1 MLRVLAVAFIVLLA
15 AVSVGTSASAGGGS
29 LDRAAYLR
37 LAQRGLVQARAEW
50 WNPRL
55 RWYDDRLSIPGKPA
69 YLWTAFP
76 LFETVNAVAIAAPT
90 ARNRA
95 AVAAFAAQ
103 AERYWNP
110 AVGGY
115 AYLRGTNRRSVR
127 TYFDDNGWW
136 AIAFVDAFRA
146 TGNRRYLADAAKAF
160 RFIVREGWD
169 ARSGGTWWDTAHGHK
184 TSEPLAAAAYAGAVL
199 YAETRNRYYLRT
211 VQRLLAWADE
221 RSWNRTRGLY
231 GRSDTD
237 GTVMD
242 YVEGMMIGAHL
253 QLCDTLRQAS
263 HCRKAQA
270 LAAAAARAFPAAAS
284 WSPTADAIYL
294 RFLLDLY
301 RHDGNRRWYDLAAA
315 NARRALANARDARGL
330 YLRGWDG
337 KRVAGGFLR
346 MHAGTSS
353 LFAWLATVDPPPQRR
368 AGSK

>member
-1 MLRVLAVAFIVLLA
+1 MLRVLAVAFVALLA
-15 AVSVGTSASAGGGS
+15 AGPAGASGSAGHPS
-29 LDRAAYLR
+29 LDRAGYLR
-37 LAQRGLVQARAEW
+37 LAQRGVAQARAEW

-76 LFETVNAVAIAAPT
+76 LFETVNAIAIASPT

-95 AVAAFAAQ
+95 AVAAFAAG

-146 TGNRRYLADAAKAF
+146 TGNRRYLADSARAF
-160 RFIVREGWD
+160 RFILREGWD
-169 ARSGGTWWDTAHGHK
+169 HRSGGTWWDTAHGHK

-199 YAETRNRYYLRT
+199 YSETRNPYYLRS
-211 VQRLLAWADE
+211 VQRLIAWADA
-221 RSWNRTRGLY
+221 RSWNRARGLY

-253 QLCDTLRQAS
+253 QLCKTLRRAS
-263 HCRKAQA
+263 HCRKAEA
-270 LAAAAARAFPAAAS
+270 LAAASARAFPAAAS
-284 WSPTADAIYL
+284 WSPTADAIYF
-294 RFLLDLY
+294 RFLLDLH
-301 RHDGNRRWYDLAAA
+301 RHNRDPRWYELAAA

-337 KRVAGGFLR
+337 KRVEGGFLR

-353 LFAWLATVDPPPQRR
+353 LFAWLATIDPPRR
-368 AGSK
+368 PPSK

>member
-1 MLRVLAVAFIVLLA
+1 MLRMPAVALVALVA
-15 AVSVGTSASAGGGS
+15 ATAARDVGAS
-29 LDRAAYLR
+29 DRINRAAYLR
-37 LAQRGLVQARAEW
+37 LATQGVVQARRHW
-50 WNPRL
+50 WNAR
-55 RWYDDRLSIPGKPA
+55 RGWYDDRLATPRRPA

-76 LFETVNAVAIAAPT
+76 LFETLNAVAIAAPT
-90 ARNRA
+90 AANRA
-95 AVAAFAAQ
+95 AAAAFAAR

-115 AYLRGTNRRSVR
+115 AYLMGTNRRSVR

-160 RFIVREGWD
+160 RFIVQEGWD
-169 ARSGGTWWDTAHGHK
+169 PRSGGTWWDTAHGHK

-199 YAETRNRYYLRT
+199 YAQTRDRYYLRT
-211 VQRLLAWADE
+211 VQRLIAWADA
-221 RSWNRTRGLY
+221 RSWNRERGLY

-253 QLCDTLRQAS
+253 RLCDTLRRPS
-263 HCRKAQA
+263 HCSKARA
-270 LAAAAARAFPAAAS
+270 LAVASARAFPAAAS
-284 WSPTADAIYL
+284 WSPTADGIYL

-301 RHDGNRRWYDLAAA
+301 RHDGSARWYDLAAS

-337 KRVAGGFLR
+337 KPVAGGFLR
-346 MHAGTSS
+346 MHAGTLS
-353 LFAWLATVDPPPQRR
+353 LFAWLATVEPPRR
-368 AGSK
+368 K